1 MLHRFSWIFA
11 LAALA
16 ATVMAA
22 QERAFMTGRVID
34 KETKQPLPAY
44 VMIEGGGGVS
54 TGADGRFRLPLPSG
68 VSGPAKITAFLIG
81 FKKTTVEAKPG
92 DDLTIAL
99 DLEPLSVHEVTVTA
113 DSRVSDEKNPKTV
126 SLNRMDVYR
135 IPGAAADPLYAS
147 HILPGVNSP
156 PDASS
161 LLIRGGAPEEVGYYF
176 DGIEIL
182 HPFLS
187 ESLHESYFSIFDNQ
201 VIENFS
207 VATSGLH
214 PKYGNAMSGVMDIS
228 AKGRISKS
236 EGGLGLSVLGLN
248 SYAGIPLKN
257 AGSLVASYDRGFSEI
272 LTRLNSRGGGREFQ
286 TEQAFGKFELEIN
299 KSNRLRFYGLYNG
312 YRYSQKEDF
321 QVASENSTGGLSWT
335 LTPARNFAATWLVAF
350 TRYNVDFEEPDSIR
364 VDSRDDVWQ
373 SRLDF
378 FWDLDRHFLEFGAD
392 VLSRLTET
400 DVRRE
405 EAIYGDRLRAVRSGF
420 YINDKFRLTDR
431 VFANI
436 GGRGQSLSLLDHGWS
451 FDPRASLAF
460 LLTRRDIL
468 RFSTG
473 RYHQF
478 GDYNVLENNP
488 GLKPK
493 SALHFALSYDRITDA
508 LELRATLYDKE
519 YRRLFLDFGGGRA
532 SNGGTGYARGAE
544 FFLKTKGR
552 TFELL
557 FVYNFLD
564 SQRKEN
570 EAPTPAPSPY
580 EISHSLTGIV
590 SWKFKNGSLGL
601 RYSTASGRPYTPL
614 LGREWDPAA
623 GAFLPLWGDP
633 FSRRYPAYQRL
644 DLTGSRSLR
653 LLDKLVIL
661 YVGITNLLDN
671 KNISRF
677 DYGSDYAKRKDQ
689 QSIFGRSLFIGLCV
703 PFF

>member
-1 MLHRFSWIFA
+1 MHHRPVLIVA
-11 LAALA
+11 MAIIAAA
-16 ATVMAA
+16 GMAA
-22 QERAFMTGRVID
+22 QERAFITGRVID

-44 VMIEGGGGVS
+44 VMIEGGGVSAGV
-54 TGADGRFRLPLPSG
+54 DGRFRLPLPSG
-68 VSGPAKITAFLIG
+68 ASRPVKVTAFLIG
-81 FKKTTVEAKPG
+81 FKKTTIEARAG
-92 DDLTIAL
+92 DDVTIEL

-126 SLNRMDVYR
+126 TLNKMDVYR

-147 HILPGVNSP
+147 HVLPGVNSP

-161 LLIRGGAPEEVGYYF
+161 LLIRGGAPDEVGYYF

-214 PKYGNAMSGVMDIS
+214 PKYGNALSGVMDIS
-228 AKGRISKS
+228 AKGRISRS

-248 SYAGIPLKN
+248 SYAGFPLKN
-257 AGSLVASYDRGFSEI
+257 AGSFVVSYDRGFSEI
-272 LTRLNSRGGGREFQ
+272 LTRLNSREGGREFQ

-299 KSNRLRFYGLYNG
+299 KSSRLRFYGLYNG
-312 YRYSQKEDF
+312 YRYSEKTNF
-321 QVASENSTGGLSWT
+321 RVASENSTGALSWT
-335 LTPARNFAATWLVAF
+335 LSPARNFAATWLAAF
-350 TRYNVDFEEPDSIR
+350 TRYDVGYEVPDFIR
-364 VDSRDDVWQ
+364 VDSRDDVRQ

-378 FWDLDRHFLEFGAD
+378 FWDLDRHYLEFGAD
-392 VLSRLTET
+392 ILSRLTET
-400 DVRRE
+400 DVRGLE
-405 EAIYGDRLRAVRSGF
+405 TAADSLRAVRSGF

-436 GGRGQSLSLLDHGWS
+436 GGRAQSLSLLDHGWS

-552 TFELL
+552 AFEIL

-564 SQRKEN
+564 SRRKEN
-570 EAPTPAPSPY
+570 EAPTLAPSPY
-580 EISHSLTGIV
+580 EIPHSLTGIV
-590 SWKFKNGSLGL
+590 SWKFKDGSLGL

-623 GAFLPLWGDP
+623 GGFLPLWGEP
-633 FSRRYPAYQRL
+633 FSQRYPAYQRL

-661 YVGITNLLDN
+661 YFGITNLLDN
-671 KNISRF
+671 KNISRY
-677 DYGSDYAKRKDQ
+677 DYGPDYSERKDQ
-689 QSIFGRSLFIGLCV
+689 QSIFGRSLFVGLYV

>member
-1 MLHRFSWIFA
+1 MHQRPSLIAVMVIFA
-11 LAALA
+11 AAGI
-16 ATVMAA
+16 AA
-22 QERAFMTGRVID
+22 QEQMFITGRVID

-44 VMIEGGGGVS
+44 VMMEGGGGVS

-68 VSGPAKITAFLIG
+68 ASGPAKITAFLIG
-81 FKKTTVEAKPG
+81 FKKTTIEANPG

-126 SLNRMDVYR
+126 TLNRMEVYR

-161 LLIRGGAPEEVGYYF
+161 LLIRGGAPDEVGYYF

-214 PKYGNAMSGVMDIS
+214 PKYGNALSGVMDIS
-228 AKGRISKS
+228 AKGRIART
-236 EGGLGLSVLGLN
+236 EGGVGLSVLGLN
-248 SYAGIPLKN
+248 SYAGFPLKN
-257 AGSLVASYDRGFSEI
+257 AGSFVMSYDRGFSDV
-272 LTRLNSRGGGREFQ
+272 LTRLNSRAGGRKFQ
-286 TEQAFGKFELEIN
+286 TEQVFGKFELEIS
-299 KSNRLRFYGLYNG
+299 KSSRLRFYGLYNG
-312 YRYSQKEDF
+312 YRYSQKGDF
-321 QVASENSTGGLSWT
+321 QVASENSTSGLSWT
-335 LTPARNFAATWLVAF
+335 LTPARNFAATWLAAY
-350 TRYNVDFEEPDSIR
+350 TRYGVRFEEPDSIR

-378 FWDLDRHFLEFGAD
+378 FWDLDRHFLEFGVD
-392 VLSRLTET
+392 ILSRLTRT
-400 DVRRE
+400 DVHGQE
-405 EAIYGDRLRAVRSGF
+405 TAADSLRAVRTGF

-431 VFANI
+431 IYANI
-436 GGRGQSLSLLDHGWS
+436 GGRAQSLSLLDHGWS

-460 LLTRRDIL
+460 LLTRKDIL

-473 RYHQF
+473 RYHQS
-478 GDYNVLENNP
+478 GDYNVLEENP

-493 SALHFALSYDRITDA
+493 SAVHFALSYDRITDA

-519 YRRLFLDFGGGRA
+519 YRRLFLDSAGGRA
-532 SNGGTGYARGAE
+532 DNGGSGYARGAE
-544 FFLKTKGR
+544 FFVKTKNKK
-552 TFELL
+552 FEIL

-564 SQRKEN
+564 SRRKEN
-570 EAPTPAPSPY
+570 GAPTLAPSPY
-580 EISHSLTGIV
+580 EIIHSATGIG
-590 SWKFKNGSLGL
+590 SWKFKNGSVGL
-601 RYSTASGRPYTPL
+601 RYSIASGRPYTPL
-614 LGREWDPAA
+614 AGREWDPAA
-623 GAFLPLWGDP
+623 GSFLPVWGDP
-633 FSRRYPAYQRL
+633 FSQRYPAYQRL
-644 DLTGSRSLR
+644 DLTGNRSIR
-653 LLDKLVIL
+653 LWDRLVIL
-661 YVGITNLLDN
+661 YFGITNLLDN
-671 KNISRF
+671 QNISRY
-677 DYGSDYAKRKDQ
+677 DYGPDYSERVDQ
-689 QSIFGRSLFIGLCV
+689 QSIFGRSLFIGLYV